1 MTSRLVLRR
10 CGFLPTVGVGL
21 ALVSLGCDGTG
32 PDAPVVEPVPPV
44 PAAAA
49 EGAPGPGLGQVT
61 GSARAATGVVLSIVL
76 LEPHAEVNVP
86 VPERVATMD
95 QIGRQFVPGF
105 ILVRAGQ
112 TVNFRNSE
120 DDLHTVHVK
129 DSAGESLFNVATMY
143 GSTYEY
149 TFELGD
155 EYTVICNT
163 HTEMFADIMVV
174 DTPYAVIAGR
184 DGSFAIPNVVPGAY
198 TATMIHG
205 EERSEREVEVVSGDN
220 TIDLVSD

>member
-1 MTSRLVLRR
+1 M
-10 CGFLPTVGVGL
+10 
-21 ALVSLGCDGTG
+21 SLGCDGTG

-61 GSARAATGVVLSIVL
+61 GNARAATGVVLSIVL
-76 LEPHAEVNVP
+76 LEPHTEVNVP
-86 VPERVATMD
+86 VPERAATMD
-95 QIGRQFVPGF
+95 QLGRQFVPGF

-155 EYTVICNT
+155 EYTVVCNT

-220 TIDLVSD
+220 AIDLVSN

>member
-1 MTSRLVLRR
+1 MTSRLVLRQ
-10 CGFLPTVGVGL
+10 CGLSSTVGVGL
-21 ALVSLGCDGTG
+21 ALFSFGCNGAGPGTT
-32 PDAPVVEPVPPV
+32 VVEPPPIV
-44 PAAAA
+44 SAA
-49 EGAPGPGLGQVT
+49 EEVPGPGLGEVT
-61 GSARAATGVVLSIVL
+61 GLARAATGVVLSIVL
-76 LEPHAEVNVP
+76 LEPHVEVNVP
-86 VPERVATMD
+86 VPERATTMD

-129 DSAGESLFNVATMY
+129 DSTGESLFNVATMY

-220 TIDLVSD
+220 AIDLVSD

>member
-10 CGFLPTVGVGL
+10 RGLLPAVGVGL
-21 ALVSLGCDGTG
+21 ALVSLGCDGAV
-32 PDAPVVEPVPPV
+32 PDAPVVELPPPV
-44 PAAAA
+44 PAA

-76 LEPHAEVNVP
+76 LEPHTEVNVP
-86 VPERVATMD
+86 VPERAATMD
-95 QIGRQFVPGF
+95 QLGRQFVPGF

-155 EYTVICNT
+155 EYTVVCNT

-220 TIDLVSD
+220 AIDLVSD

>member
-1 MTSRLVLRR
+1 MTSRLVLRQ
-10 CGFLPTVGVGL
+10 CGLSSTVGVGL
-21 ALVSLGCDGTG
+21 ALFSFGCNGAGPGTT
-32 PDAPVVEPVPPV
+32 VVEPPPIV
-44 PAAAA
+44 SAA
-49 EGAPGPGLGQVT
+49 EEVPGPGLGEVT
-61 GSARAATGVVLSIVL
+61 GLARAATGMVLSIVL
-76 LEPHAEVNVP
+76 LEPHTEVNVP
-86 VPERVATMD
+86 VPERAATMD
-95 QIGRQFVPGF
+95 QLGRQFVPGF

-155 EYTVICNT
+155 EYTVVCNT

-220 TIDLVSD
+220 AIDLVSD

>member
-10 CGFLPTVGVGL
+10 RGLLPAVGVGL
-21 ALVSLGCDGTG
+21 ALVSLGCDGAV
-32 PDAPVVEPVPPV
+32 PDAPVVEPPPPV
-44 PAAAA
+44 PAA

-61 GSARAATGVVLSIVL
+61 GSARAATGVVLASVR
-76 LEPHAEVNVP
+76 LEPHTEVNVP
-86 VPERVATMD
+86 VPERAATMD
-95 QIGRQFVPGF
+95 QLGRQFVPGF

-155 EYTVICNT
+155 EYTVVCNT

-220 TIDLVSD
+220 AIDLVSD

>member
-1 MTSRLVLRR
+1 
-10 CGFLPTVGVGL
+10 
-21 ALVSLGCDGTG
+21 
-32 PDAPVVEPVPPV
+32 
-44 PAAAA
+44 
-49 EGAPGPGLGQVT
+49 
-61 GSARAATGVVLSIVL
+61 
-76 LEPHAEVNVP
+76 
-86 VPERVATMD
+86 MD
-95 QIGRQFVPGF
+95 QLGRQFVPGF

-155 EYTVICNT
+155 EYTVVCNT

-220 TIDLVSD
+220 AIDLVSD